1 MKRDIIKED
10 RVFIVATLILLV
22 ILSIL
27 SVGLPLL
34 LNSHVST
41 TAETVT
47 IYETEYIDRPIQT
60 TVYVPE
66 PYPVEVPV
74 PYEIE
79 VPIYVDRIVET
90 PIEYKDWESVNQFIE
105 WYREQDFTILMPSSA
120 YKVDCDDYAA
130 RLQREALKDGYA
142 VSQIIFVGTDYY
154 TRTVREQTG
163 GHAACMIM
171 VEDKYYY
178 VEPHPKHFKVIYLAQ
193 RD

>member
-1 MKRDIIKED
+1 MKLIFYSCILFLIPILIIL
-10 RVFIVATLILLV
+10 IVVV
-22 ILSIL
+22 I
-27 SVGLPLL
+27 
-34 LNSHVST
+34 VST
-41 TAETVT
+41 TAETVI
-47 IYETEYIDRPIQT
+47 IYETKYVDRPIQT

-79 VPIYVDRIVET
+79 VPIYVDRIVGT

-105 WYREQDFTILMPSSA
+105 WYGKQDFATLMPSGV

-142 VSQIIFVGTDYY
+142 VSQILLKGTDYY
-154 TRTVREQTG
+154 GVKVRDSIKPHDG
-163 GHAACMIM
+163 CMIL
-171 VEDKYYY
+171 VRGASGDKFYY
-178 VEPHPKHFKVIYLAQ
+178 VEPDPMNFKVIYITW